1 MPRPPKRTITR
12 DSVFRT
18 SGRVETDQPAQG
30 VARSEPTTRQT
41 GMWLT
46 DDDIAWL
53 EEQCRDIR
61 RAGWRSVTRSAVVR
75 ALIQAARDQA
85 IDVAGVA
92 GESEL
97 VQRLIAR

>member
-1 MPRPPKRTITR
+1 
-12 DSVFRT
+12 
-18 SGRVETDQPAQG
+18 
-30 VARSEPTTRQT
+30 
-41 GMWLT
+41 MWLT

-61 RAGWRSVTRSAVVR
+61 LGGWRSVTRSAVVR